1 MAKNRNVEFNAFAL
15 LVMVIRNTHSIK
27 IEYICYFLDRNM
39 PNANRFSLINP
50 SKFSFFYGY
59 VILVIG
65 SIGVLA
71 SIPGQTIGVSV
82 FTDPV
87 KDALGLTRNQF
98 SNAYMLGT
106 LLSSFFVA
114 RAGILFDRFGA
125 RYVAFFAAFLLGVSL
140 LLSSISVEISE
151 TSKSIL
157 NSNSWI
163 IPFILMCLLFFGIRF
178 CGQGVLTMSSRN
190 MLMMWFDRNRGK
202 VNAIS
207 SITVS
212 LGFSSAPIFISKLID
227 NNGWQLSWR
236 ILALSLF
243 VFSIFIIQF
252 YRNNPED
259 FGLKPDGNIKKTKT
273 VKTLKVETNFTLNEA
288 KKTRAFWM
296 IGLALAFNSFFI
308 TGFSFHVVSIFG
320 SHDYSKS
327 QAIAVFLP
335 ISIIAIFVSTLC
347 NVLSDYIHHKIY
359 LYIMLCAGIL
369 ASFGLLILHNTMG
382 VYMLILGL
390 GILGGLFAVVNA
402 VTWPRYYGKKFLGSI
417 TGKVMSFLVIA
428 SAIAPSLF
436 SYFFTTLGSYRYISY
451 ITLAFLLF
459 LIIGSIKVKNPQ

>member
-1 MAKNRNVEFNAFAL
+1 
-15 LVMVIRNTHSIK
+15 
-27 IEYICYFLDRNM
+27 M
-39 PNANRFSLINP
+39 PNVNRFSFINP
-50 SKFSFFYGY
+50 NKFSFFYGY
-59 VILVIG
+59 VILIIA

-87 KDALGLTRNQF
+87 KDALGLSRNQF
-98 SNAYMLGT
+98 SNAYMFGT
-106 LLSSFFVA
+106 LLSSFFLA
-114 RAGILFDRFGA
+114 RAGVLFDRFGA

-140 LLSSISVEISE
+140 LLCSISVEISE

-157 NSNSWI
+157 NSNSMM
-163 IPFILMCLLFFGIRF
+163 IPFILMSLLFFGIRF

-190 MLMMWFDRNRGK
+190 MLMMWFDKNRGK

-212 LGFSSAPIFISKLID
+212 LGFSSAPIFINQLID
-227 NNGWQLSWR
+227 NNGWEVSWQ
-236 ILALSLF
+236 ILALCLF
-243 VFSIFIIQF
+243 IFSIFIIQF
-252 YRNNPED
+252 YRNKPED
-259 FGLKPDGNIKKTKT
+259 FGLMPDGNIKISKTS
-273 VKTLKVETNFTLNEA
+273 KTLKAETNFTLNDA

-296 IGLALAFNSFFI
+296 IGFALAFNSFFI

-327 QAIAVFLP
+327 QAIAAFLP
-335 ISIIAIFVSTLC
+335 ISIIAIFVSTLG

-359 LYIMLCAGIL
+359 LYIMLCAGVL
-369 ASFGLLILHNTMG
+369 ASFGLLFLNTIYG

-402 VTWPRYYGKKFLGSI
+402 VTWPRYYGRKYLGAI

-436 SYFFTTLGSYRYISY
+436 SYCFTTLGSYSYISY
-451 ITLAFLLF
+451 ITLAFLLVI
-459 LIIGSIKVKNPQ
+459 LIGSIKVKNPQ